1 MIRIFYINWYSFF
14 IAFILGIFYVYI
26 ITKDRKHIIFNDISK
41 NVYIDEYN
49 DCYKFDV
56 INVNCFD
63 NVDYPVPF
71 I

>member
-1 MIRIFYINWYSFF
+1 MRRIFYINWYSFF
-14 IAFILGIFYVYI
+14 IAFIFGILYVYI

>member
-1 MIRIFYINWYSFF
+1 MRRIIYINWYSFF

-26 ITKDRKHIIFNDISK
+26 ITKDRKHITFNDISK
-41 NVYIDEYN
+41 NVYIDEHN

-56 INVNCFD
+56 INMNCFD

>member
-1 MIRIFYINWYSFF
+1 MRRIFYINWYSFF

-26 ITKDRKHIIFNDISK
+26 ITKDRKHITFNDISK
-41 NVYIDEYN
+41 NVYIDEN
-49 DCYKFDV
+49 NNCYKFDV